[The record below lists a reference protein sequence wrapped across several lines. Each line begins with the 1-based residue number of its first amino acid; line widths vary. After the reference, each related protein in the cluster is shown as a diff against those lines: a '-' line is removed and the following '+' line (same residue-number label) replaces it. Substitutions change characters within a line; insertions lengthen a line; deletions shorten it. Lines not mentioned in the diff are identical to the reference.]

1 MLAHMLLTD
10 ARVLLSFVA
19 LVVVAVMQ
27 VASVGTAANVA
38 ADDVD
43 VELELNMLRFELTK
57 VKFQLASLTREVED
71 WKRVRSS

>member
-1 MLAHMLLTD
+1 MLLTD